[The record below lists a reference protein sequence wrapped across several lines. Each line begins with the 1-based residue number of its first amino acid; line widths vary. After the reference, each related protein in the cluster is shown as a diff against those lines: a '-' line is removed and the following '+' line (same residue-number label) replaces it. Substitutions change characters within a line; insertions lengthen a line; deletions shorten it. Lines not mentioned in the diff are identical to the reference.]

1 MFYLSFNYL
10 MVDHN
15 DFFKTKLFFLVLV
28 TLKFSQ
34 VSCWLLVDL
43 FGGVLH
49 TTWKVHGERS
59 FNIDFLGKQTKDGK
73 RIKEKYLC
81 VYLIA

>member
-15 DFFKTKLFFLVLV
+15 DFFFKTKLFFLVMV

-43 FGGVLH
+43 FGGFLH
-49 TTWKVHGERS
+49 NAWKVHGERS
-59 FNIDFLGKQTKDGK
+59 FNLDFLGNQKKVDKRWGK
-73 RIKEKYLC
+73 K
-81 VYLIA
+81 